1 MTPQELEEVKQF
13 VLRELPRVLEQDPQF
28 VVFIE
33 GIVSEKFPRRDEF
46 ARLLD
51 ELAASRW
58 ENREQFHQV
67 NERLDGMDER
77 FDKVDEGFGKM
88 DERFDGVDEGFGK
101 MDERFDRVDGRLDKL
116 EPQVVKLRREMMS
129 NTQTLKG
136 IDRRLQGFDAWMNL
150 YTGMAGSD
158 KGQRL
163 EDTFAAALRFGLRN
177 PDLSPDDIR
186 LRVKLTD
193 REGMIYK
200 PGTTTEVDIVVHDRR
215 WTVFEIK
222 ASAEIDDV
230 DILEFKL
237 KLLRAQNPD
246 QEIRGVFFSS
256 TQEKEL
262 KQRCQ
267 LYQIELVEPL
277 STLSEPWA
285 KEWIAREDEEILR
298 AEHPE
303 LFDTDL
309 PDSDQ

>member
-33 GIVSEKFPRRDEF
+33 GIVNEKFPRRDEF

-67 NERLDGMDER
+67 NERLDGLDERFNQVDERSGKVDER
-77 FDKVDEGFGKM
+77 FDQVDE
-88 DERFDGVDEGFGK
+88 
-101 MDERFDRVDGRLDKL
+101 RLDKL

-129 NTQTLKG
+129 NTQMLKG
-136 IDRRLQGFDAWMNL
+136 IDRRLYGFDAWMKL

-177 PDLSPDDIR
+177 PELSPDDIR

-193 REGMIYK
+193 QEGIIYK
-200 PGTTTEVDIVVHDRR
+200 PGTTTEVDVVVHDGR

-246 QEIRGVFFSS
+246 LEIRGAFFSA
-256 TQEKEL
+256 TQETGL

-285 KEWIAREDEEILR
+285 KEWMAREDEEILR

-309 PDSDQ
+309 SDSDE